1 MACFYFN
8 RNDLLEGCLGLDKKL
23 PWFFS
28 KMLWKNP
35 NELLGQPNKID
46 CGRDR
51 DSTRAVPFSG

>member
-35 NELLGQPNKID
+35 NELLGQPHKID

-51 DSTRAVPFSG
+51 RRQY